1 MSEQRVI
8 MRAMPVSRGEES
20 TPHVND
26 RRAALFR
33 ETLLERCERIALG
46 TAWALRPKRIG
57 DLVPLAQA
65 WLADLAEGDGEL
77 PETDAL
83 SETSELAGI
92 ARDLSVPTLLAA
104 YRRGLFPR
112 AHFGPQKWW
121 SPADRAVLRL
131 DDFHIS
137 TRLRSMMR
145 KDKYAIS
152 FDRDFEGVIK
162 GCAGRRQ
169 GRLHLTWITPHIM
182 RAYAHA
188 FDAGHVHSFEVWNKQ
203 GELAGGGYGVAVGR
217 VFVIESQFFREF
229 ERVQNRLLSA
239 RLASRPMGL
248 RVRRQ
253 QMADADHGADGIP
266 RNAARRVSPPA
277 LGAGAGACADRTVGS
292 RSRGEGRCR
301 VAPRQDAL
309 GDGAPGTA
317 RTCNPQI
324 RSLVLYPLSYGRKGL

>member
-1 MSEQRVI
+1 VSEQRVI
-8 MRAMPVSRGEES
+8 MRAMPISREEES
-20 TPHVND
+20 TPHVSD

-57 DLVPLAQA
+57 DLVPLTQA
-65 WLADLAEGDGEL
+65 WLADLGEGDDEL

-121 SPADRAVLRL
+121 SPAERAVLRL

-145 KDKYAIS
+145 KDKYAIT

-217 VFVIESQFFREF
+217 VFVIESQFFRESNASKIGF
-229 ERVQNRLLSA
+229 SVLAWHLAQWGFVFADNKWLTPTTAQMGFREMPRAEYLRRLSA
-239 RLASRPMGL
+239 LAQEP
-248 RVRRQ
+248 VRTGRWE
-253 QMADADHGADGIP
+253 AE
-266 RNAARRVSPPA
+266 
-277 LGAGAGACADRTVGS
+277 AGAKAVADWRP
-292 RSRGEGRCR
+292 
-301 VAPRQDAL
+301 A
-309 GDGAPGTA
+309 GDSA
-317 RTCNPQI
+317 
-324 RSLVLYPLSYGRKGL
+324 